1 MSSRHR
7 AKRPRHIHA
16 DILQDG
22 PQNKSIAAAD
32 AAPGKEME
40 QLIDATEFSS
50 ENSASD
56 DNKTSELQSV
66 RTAPNAADSFTNPAN
81 FDSPTIILTPDVVER
96 FQSHSPMAD
105 VDFEPPT
112 LQPAMRN
119 RSKQYNPAPEIKDPP
134 TIILTIKDI
143 LNAEPSDDLIDGPP
157 SGYSPAS
164 SLSVPQFSRSRYTT
178 SRLSGR
184 HKDAMD
190 PQEKF
195 AQLHEQRVAK
205 EQGKIDRLPEEPFI
219 SDKLRQWW
227 QDIQP
232 GVHLLFHQGSEQSL
246 PPAEPAEK
254 HVHGVLSLAQKI
266 GLAAQKTAMPAIRKL
281 HDRAENAAQRIV
293 NAIDD
298 KIGAGPP
305 MQHVLLGPGRMV
317 VTFAP
322 QVSIRTAQT
331 IIAAVQ
337 SRAIR
342 RLVGYNAYLI
352 MTPPGKE
359 ALFAERLHMYH
370 EVTGVHF
377 GSQKPP
383 TAMARQL
390 AAGR

>member
-7 AKRPRHIHA
+7 TKRPRHIRA
-16 DILQDG
+16 DIIQDE
-22 PQNKSIAAAD
+22 PQNRVFTVA
-32 AAPGKEME
+32 GKDME
-40 QLIDATEFSS
+40 RLIDATEFSS
-50 ENSASD
+50 ETAAND
-56 DNKTSELQSV
+56 DNKTSELQTV
-66 RTAPNAADSFTNPAN
+66 RPSADAAASFTKPAN
-81 FDSPTIILTPDVVER
+81 IDGPTIILTPDVVER
-96 FQSHSPMAD
+96 FQSHPPMAD

-112 LQPAMRN
+112 LQPAIRN
-119 RSKQYNPAPEIKDPP
+119 RSKQSSSPPEIKDPP

-164 SLSVPQFSRSRYTT
+164 SLSVPQFSRSRYSTG
-178 SRLSGR
+178 RLNSR
-184 HKDAMD
+184 HKDAAD

-205 EQGKIDRLPEEPFI
+205 EQGKIDRLPEEPYI

-232 GVHLLFHQGSEQSL
+232 GVHMLFHQGTETAAA
-246 PPAEPAEK
+246 PAEPAEK
-254 HVHGVLSLAQKI
+254 HINGVLSLAQKI
-266 GLAAQKTAMPAIRKL
+266 GLAAQKTALPAIKKM

-390 AAGR
+390 ASGR